1 MEKLVELLNSDDV
14 ETRQK
19 AVLSIKNRKD
29 EEFVLLLVESLED
42 SSPKVSSAALEVL
55 ESQGENIYPNLIRAL
70 QHSSEK
76 IRKKISKILLHS
88 GGDLVSK
95 LIQQAKTNNEDIQF
109 WISEI
114 LPHFGALSL
123 PTLIELSDSEIMP
136 KRLCAIKALGKMNTI
151 EAVDPLIN
159 HLSDKEW
166 IIRKESA
173 VSILALAEH
182 SMEHILELAKDTEFD
197 LQFWAIQILGKID
210 KPEASKALISMAMN
224 QDTKVG
230 HKQALINIFKSLDSV
245 EFVPPLISMFSDEDW
260 FIRKQAGEAIWEIG
274 PEAEEYLVEALD
286 SGDNNIRY
294 WAVKV
299 LGNLQSQYQT
309 ERLADILKN
318 DKSWSVRA
326 AAAQALGEIGLE
338 SSNEVLV
345 GALKDT
351 SEYVRKN
358 SSLALNKIREVKE
371 VRAESSEKW
380 VDAYTYEVFANLKS
394 KRKSSMLNRVKSL
407 ITDVPDF
414 PKPGII
420 FKDISPLLASAHG
433 LSDATKLFA
442 SSIKDLDV
450 DLILGVESRGFIF
463 GSALAQELNIGF
475 VPVRKKG
482 KLPGKL
488 LAESYDLEYGSATL
502 ELQEGHTTGKKV
514 IIIDDVLATGGT
526 AEAVVNLVKKDGAEI
541 SALLFLLEIDFL
553 KGAERL
559 ANQRVESLIHV

>member
-1 MEKLVELLNSDDV
+1 MEKLIESLNSDD
-14 ETRQK
+14 EEIRKQ
-19 AVLSIKNRKD
+19 AVLSIKDRKD
-29 EEFVLLLVESLED
+29 EELILLLVESLED
-42 SSPKVSSAALEVL
+42 PSEKVSCAALEVL
-55 ESQGENIYPNLIRAL
+55 ETQEEKIYPNLICAL
-70 QHSSEK
+70 QHSSQK
-76 IRKKISKILLHS
+76 IRKRISKILLKS
-88 GGDLVSK
+88 GGELVSR
-95 LIQQAKTNNEDIQF
+95 LIEQAKSNNEDIQF

-114 LPHFGALSL
+114 LPYFGTKSL
-123 PTLIELSDSEIMP
+123 ATLIELSESDVMP
-136 KRLCAIKALGKMNTI
+136 KRLCAIKALGKMNTL
-151 EAVDPLIN
+151 EAVQPLID

-182 SMEHILELAKDTEFD
+182 SMDHILELAQNTEFD

-210 KPEASKALISMAMN
+210 KPEANKALISMAMSEE
-224 QDTKVG
+224 TKVG

-245 EFVPPLISMFSDEDW
+245 EFVTPLISMFSDEDW
-260 FIRKQAGEAIWEIG
+260 FIRKQAAEAIWEIG
-274 PEAEEYLVEALD
+274 PESEEYLVEALD

-294 WAVKV
+294 WSVKV
-299 LGNLQSQYQT
+299 LGDLQSQYQT
-309 ERLADILKN
+309 DRLSEILRD

-326 AAAQALGEIGLE
+326 SAAQALGEIGLE
-338 SSNEVLV
+338 TSTESLV
-345 GALKDT
+345 EALKDS

-358 SSLALNKIREVKE
+358 SSHALNKIREVQE
-371 VRAESSEKW
+371 VREESSEKW
-380 VDAYTYEVFANLKS
+380 VNAYTYEVFANLKS
-394 KRKSSMLNRVKSL
+394 KRKNSMLNRVKSL

-442 SSIKDLDV
+442 ASIKDLDV

-463 GSALAQELNIGF
+463 GSALAQEMNIGF

-514 IIIDDVLATGGT
+514 VIIDDVLATGGT

-553 KGAERL
+553 KGTDKL
-559 ANQRVESLIHV
+559 SDHRVESLIHV